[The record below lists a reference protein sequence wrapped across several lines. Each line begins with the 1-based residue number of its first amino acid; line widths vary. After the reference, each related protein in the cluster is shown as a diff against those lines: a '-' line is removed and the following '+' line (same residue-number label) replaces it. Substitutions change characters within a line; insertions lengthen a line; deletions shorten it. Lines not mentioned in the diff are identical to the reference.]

1 MLKKVFVG
9 QADLNG
15 TGLYSYC
22 PDHCLPRGRRAGRG
36 RTDSDIH
43 GGWSIVRSWSKLT
56 QKTSASAGLAS
67 RMTPWLL
74 VFFLEPDIRYRYYP
88 SSVLRRLS
96 SILDRGALL

>member
-56 QKTSASAGLAS
+56 KL
-67 RMTPWLL
+67 PLL
-74 VFFLEPDIRYRYYP
+74 QD
-88 SSVLRRLS
+88 
-96 SILDRGALL
+96 